1 MFAGPD
7 GAVTAARSAVESRM
21 MQLALELDRASEIA
35 AMLRVVTETAM
46 TLVDGAE
53 MVGVTLRSQG
63 GALETVSATSPAVLT
78 ADGLQYDL
86 RQGPCVDV
94 VGGEAVVVAGDVA
107 TDPRWP
113 AWGPAASAGVRS
125 VLSVRLASS
134 RGVHGGINLYSSR
147 IHAYDER
154 SQVAAAALSVH
165 SSVAIGAALVEES
178 LKDGMAGRLVIGQ
191 AEGIL
196 MHRFG
201 LDEEAAFAVL
211 KRLSSTQ
218 NRKLVKVAAG
228 VVADPTGDIEPPQA
242 SDPHV

>member
-1 MFAGPD
+1 
-7 GAVTAARSAVESRM
+7 M
-21 MQLALELDRASEIA
+21 MQLALELDQASEIT
-35 AMLRVVTETAM
+35 AMFRVVTETAM
-46 TLVDGAE
+46 TLVSGAE
-53 MVGVTLRSQG
+53 MVGVTLRG
-63 GALETVSATSPAVLT
+63 RGNALETVSATSPAVLT

-94 VGGEAVVVAGDVA
+94 VGGEAVVVTGDVA

-113 AWGPAASAGVRS
+113 KWGPAASAVVRS

-154 SQVAAAALSVH
+154 SQVAAAALAVH
-165 SSVAIGAALVEES
+165 SSVAIRAALVEES

-242 SDPHV
+242 ADPHV